1 MNEFTVTSPR
11 GKEMF
16 SYLPGYYESS
26 RVIRANMQAK
36 GSELDALNQALDETL
51 SQFFVQTATWGL
63 DRWEYELGIETD
75 HTKPIEQRRAVVESK
90 LRGVGQFS
98 GRLVKNVAEAYD
110 GGTVD
115 VSFQP
120 AEWSFTIKFI
130 DTIGIPPN
138 LDDLKAVIE
147 EIKPA
152 HLAVE
157 YEFSYL
163 LIRDIHAVMTL
174 GELEQVSLSKFAGG
188 GSVGKSYT

>member
-1 MNEFTVTSPR
+1 M
-11 GKEMF
+11 
-16 SYLPGYYESS
+16 
-26 RVIRANMQAK
+26 
-36 GSELDALNQALDETL
+36 
-51 SQFFVQTATWGL
+51 
-63 DRWEYELGIETD
+63 
-75 HTKPIEQRRAVVESK
+75 
-90 LRGVGQFS
+90 
-98 GRLVKNVAEAYD
+98 AEAYD

-120 AEWSFTIKFI
+120 AEWSFTVKFI

-174 GELEQVSLSKFAGG
+174 SELEQLSLLKFAGG